1 MEKKTI
7 ILMIVTIVA
16 FIILIAG
23 MCYGFF
29 FSANKEQEKNEI
41 TQEENAENVQEDSN
55 VVEEEKENIIETPNN
70 VSENITVEEP
80 VVQNVPDMDSQII
93 GKEEAETASEN
104 VGLTEEEKA
113 IELVKEKWGAQDTSV
128 AYAVANRDGNIYMIS
143 VTNKETTA
151 VLAWYQVN
159 MENGEVVQQ

>member
-7 ILMIVTIVA
+7 VLMIVTIVA

-70 VSENITVEEP
+70 VSENVTVEET
-80 VVQNVPDMDSQII
+80 VVQNVPDTSSQII
-93 GKEEAETASEN
+93 GKEEAESASEN

-128 AYAVANRDGNIYMIS
+128 AYAVANREGNIYMIS

>member
-29 FSANKEQEKNEI
+29 YSANKEQEKNEI
-41 TQEENAENVQEDSN
+41 TQEVNTENVQEENN
-55 VVEEEKENIIETPNN
+55 VVDEEKENIIETTNN
-70 VSENITVEEP
+70 VSENVIVEEP
-80 VVQNVPDMDSQII
+80 VAQNVPDTSNQII

-128 AYAVANRDGNIYMIS
+128 VYAVANREGNIYMIS

-159 MENGEVVQQ
+159 MQTEEVVQQ